1 MYINYSLI
9 MFTFWKPSA
18 PIWYGNN
25 YRHMKPQ
32 SALHNYN
39 LVKLGKSEQFNF
51 LKLNPPFII
60 YFGKSPH
67 IGIRRE
73 DINSGGGH
81 QCRHQNEDI

>member
-25 YRHMKPQ
+25 YKHMKPQ

-39 LVKLGKSEQFNF
+39 LVKFFKVESPLHNLFWQI
-51 LKLNPPFII
+51 PP
-60 YFGKSPH
+60 YWNQ
-67 IGIRRE
+67 E
-73 DINSGGGH
+73 GGH
-81 QCRHQNEDI
+81 QFRGRTPM

>member
-25 YRHMKPQ
+25 YKHMKPQ

-39 LVKLGKSEQFNF
+39 LVKLGKRKNKSTIQFFKVESPLHNLF
-51 LKLNPPFII
+51 WQIPP
-60 YFGKSPH
+60 YWNQ
-67 IGIRRE
+67 E
-73 DINSGGGH
+73 GGH
-81 QCRHQNEDI
+81 QFRGRTPM